1 MKQSLVAKMGLVL
14 LLICAIAG
22 LFLGVAYETTKDLIA
37 EKKASVNQEAY
48 QKVLPNAEQLTP
60 LSVDASQQ
68 TDILE
73 VYESD
78 QGYAIKVL
86 AKGYAGDDIEM
97 AVGLDHDGMV
107 TGVEVISHSETP
119 GLGSKA
125 AEESFLSQ
133 YVGKSADMQL
143 TVTKTGAQSEAEIDA
158 ISGATKTTNGVTGG
172 VNRAFTY
179 FNEYLRG
186 ESDG

>member
-1 MKQSLVAKMGLVL
+1 
-14 LLICAIAG
+14 
-22 LFLGVAYETTKDLIA
+22 
-37 EKKASVNQEAY
+37 
-48 QKVLPNAEQLTP
+48 
-60 LSVDASQQ
+60 
-68 TDILE
+68 
-73 VYESD
+73 
-78 QGYAIKVL
+78 
-86 AKGYAGDDIEM
+86 M

-158 ISGATKTTNGVTGG
+158 ISGATKTTNGVTAALTGP
-172 VNRAFTY
+172 
-179 FNEYLRG
+179 LRILMNI
-186 ESDG
+186 